1 MFHLGESMVK
11 RIAIITDDPG
21 WHGRQLRQAFAARGC
36 ESQFVSLQNC
46 HFDLARARN
55 SVVIPG
61 FKNCLPDAVFVR
73 GVPGGTLEQVI
84 LRLDVLHALR
94 ELGVPVYNDA
104 RAIERSV
111 DKAMTSFLL
120 KRAGIPT
127 PATWVCESA
136 ARARAVLLRETAAGR
151 ELVLKPLFG
160 SQGFGLQRL
169 KSGMDVPDLV
179 NYSGTAYLQRFIACA
194 EGRWHDFRVLVVGGS
209 ARAAMVRRGTSWL
222 NNVAQGAKCEKAPP
236 DEILQRLAQDAA
248 CAVGM
253 DYAGV
258 DLMRDVDGE
267 PYVIEVNGIPAW
279 RGLQGVCRDNLA
291 QYLVDDLL
299 ARKLPQAG
307 VKMVC

>member
-1 MFHLGESMVK
+1 MSR

-36 ESQFVSLQNC
+36 ESQYVSLQNC
-46 HFDLARARN
+46 YFDLAHARHG
-55 SVVIPG
+55 VVIPG
-61 FKNCLPDAVFVR
+61 FKHSLPDAVFVR

-84 LRLDVLHALR
+84 LRLDILHALR
-94 ELGVPVYNDA
+94 EIGVPVYNDA

-136 ARARAVLLRETAAGR
+136 AQARAVLLRETAAGR

-160 SQGFGLQRL
+160 SQGLGLQRL
-169 KSGMDVPDLV
+169 KSGMDFPNLAE
-179 NYSGTAYLQRFIACA
+179 YSGAAYLQSFVDCG
-194 EGRWHDFRVLVVGGS
+194 EGHWHDFRVLVVGGA
-209 ARAAMVRRGTSWL
+209 ARAAMLRRGASWV
-222 NNVAQGAKCEKAPP
+222 NNVAQGAKCEKAQP
-236 DEILQRLAQDAA
+236 DETLQRLAQDAVR
-248 CAVGM
+248 AVGM

-258 DLMRDVDGE
+258 DLMRDRNGKL
-267 PYVIEVNGIPAW
+267 YVIEVNGIPAW
-279 RGLQGVCRDNLA
+279 RGLQGIYRENLA

-299 ARKLPQAG
+299 ARKLPQANME
-307 VKMVC
+307 MVC

>member
-1 MFHLGESMVK
+1 MARRV
-11 RIAIITDDPG
+11 AIITDDPG

-36 ESQFVSLQNC
+36 DGQYVSLQNC
-46 HFDLARARN
+46 YFDLAHARHG
-55 SVVIPG
+55 VVIPG
-61 FKNCLPDAVFVR
+61 FKHSLPDAVFVR

-84 LRLDVLHALR
+84 LRLDILHALR
-94 ELGVPVYNDA
+94 EIGVPVYNDA

-136 ARARAVLLRETAAGR
+136 SQARAVLLRENAAGR

-160 SQGFGLQRL
+160 SQGLGLRRL
-169 KSGMDVPDLV
+169 KTGLDFPDFAE
-179 NYSGTAYLQRFIACA
+179 YSGAAYLQSFIDCG
-194 EGRWHDFRVLVVGGS
+194 EGQWHDFRVLVVGGT
-209 ARAAMVRRGTSWL
+209 ARASMLRRGTSWI
-222 NNVAQGAKCEKAPP
+222 NNVAQGAKCEKAQP
-236 DEILQRLAQDAA
+236 DETLLKLAQDAVR
-248 CAVGM
+248 AVGM

-258 DLMRDVDGE
+258 DVMRDPRDGKL
-267 PYVIEVNGIPAW
+267 YVIEVNGIPAW

-299 ARKLPQAG
+299 ARKLPQTTME
-307 VKMVC
+307 MVC